1 MCNFCSMIL
10 KEGSVL
16 SYHPVF
22 LLAGLNVDT
31 TVAISIVILNCKT
44 KVIVKSL
51 AEQYY
56 RKNQVSDDCV
66 AAIPGL

>member
-1 MCNFCSMIL
+1 MIL

-16 SYHPVF
+16 SYRPVF